1 MRYDN
6 EEWYKIWKGIDLPV
20 RNWDEKFSKSW
31 PEHSKISKACTL
43 MGCLWPKYILLE
55 LKKYRGVMFDWAQY
69 LYKLWRKTDLCFQKW
84 HEEFGKFSPE
94 HLKISKLGPWWH
106 PLVYILKYTSLKIA
120 GELCVKAMKN
130 EAKIK
135 DELTCQFKT
144 DMRNLTIFDPN
155 TRKFKVSTLMSCFW
169 PNYIMFELKKYREVI
184 CDSTE
189 DWCKTWRLK
198 NSDFILESKMA
209 ELNQSKNLKQ
219 PDRPDAVWKLYF
231 NLEINE

>member
-1 MRYDN
+1 MYELKTSRGVMRYDN

-55 LKKYRGVMFDWAQY
+55 LKKYRGVMFDWTQY

-84 HEEFGKFSPE
+84 HEEFGKFLPE

-120 GELCVKAMKN
+120 GELCVKTMKN

-155 TRKFKVSTLMSCFW
+155 TRKFKSFHF
-169 PNYIMFELKKYREVI
+169 NELLL
-184 CDSTE
+184 T
-189 DWCKTWRLK
+189 
-198 NSDFILESKMA
+198 
-209 ELNQSKNLKQ
+209 
-219 PDRPDAVWKLYF
+219 KLY
-231 NLEINE
+231 NVWAKKVQGSYVW